1 MKKTHCDRPQQ
12 PTKTLS
18 LWFRHLNLNP
28 QQLQDI
34 GMQFSR
40 EYFRLYGQPP
50 YKRHGI
56 NVYTDQNLLTIRI
69 ERIRVRDHYQR
80 TAHD

>member
-1 MKKTHCDRPQQ
+1 MNKTHCDRPQQ

-18 LWFRHLNLNP
+18 LWFRHLNFSP

-34 GMQFSR
+34 GMQFSSQ
-40 EYFRLYGQPP
+40 YFRLYGYPP
-50 YKRHGI
+50 QKRNGI

-69 ERIRVRDHYQR
+69 ERIRVREHYQR
-80 TAHD
+80 TTHD